1 MDIKKFSEELFI
13 RAKSQG
19 FSDCETYYVSGE
31 ALGIKIFNND
41 LNQFSNSKNHGL
53 SFRGLYKG
61 KMGYAF
67 TEQMDESV
75 IELLIENAKIN
86 AELIEHN
93 DIEEIYKGADSYLV
107 VDGVSEK
114 LKNVPTDDKLK
125 VAFDM
130 EKYAYSLSDKVYKVN
145 FCNLS
150 TSESETAIF
159 NTKGLDVTHKI
170 NNAVAVLGVIV
181 KDGDST
187 KTFHDYWYG
196 NDIENF
202 DYKVLC
208 ENAVYGAIKR
218 LNAKSVKSGKYDV
231 ILDKD
236 AMISLIET
244 FWSIFSAKAVQD
256 NLSKLKGKLG
266 EKVSSSKITIVD
278 DGMLKEGKIQLSFDS
293 EGYKTQKTVLIDKGV
308 LKSYLH
314 SSKTALKDG
323 IESTGNGFKASYK
336 SSVAVQPTNLY
347 LENGNVTFEELK
359 SSLNTGLV
367 IDSLSGLH
375 SGVNTVSGDFSLLAS
390 GFYIEDG
397 IEVKPVEQI
406 TIAGNF
412 FDLLNEVEEIG
423 SDIKFDL
430 GGGLTV
436 GSPSV
441 LLRNMNISG
450 E

>member
-1 MDIKKFSEELFI
+1 MDIKKFSEELFKY
-13 RAKSQG
+13 AKSVG

-41 LNQFSNSKNHGL
+41 LNQFSNSKNQGL
-53 SFRGLYKG
+53 SFRGIYNG

-86 AELIEHN
+86 AELIENN
-93 DIEEIYKGADSYLV
+93 DIEEIYQGASNYEV
-107 VDGVSEK
+107 VEGISEK
-114 LKNVPTDDKLK
+114 LNEVPTDDKLK
-125 VAFDM
+125 LAFDM
-130 EKYAYSLSDKVYKVN
+130 EKYAYSLSDKVFKVN
-145 FCNLS
+145 YCNLS

-159 NTKGLDVTHKI
+159 NTKGLDVNHKI
-170 NNAVAVLGVIV
+170 NNAVAVVGVIV
-181 KDGDST
+181 KDGEST

-202 DYKVLC
+202 DYKAIC
-208 ENAVYGAIKR
+208 ENAVFGGIKR

-236 AMISLIET
+236 AMIALLDT

-256 NLSKLKGKLG
+256 NLSKLKGKLE
-266 EKVSSSKITIVD
+266 EKISSSKITIVD

-293 EGYKTQKTVLIDKGV
+293 EGYKTKRTVLIDNGV

-323 IESTGNGFKASYK
+323 VESTGNGFKASYK
-336 SSVAVQPTNLY
+336 SSVTVQPTNFY
-347 LENGNVTFEELK
+347 LEKGEVNFEDLK
-359 SSLNTGLV
+359 KVLNTGLI

-390 GFYIEDG
+390 GFYIENG
-397 IEVKPVEQI
+397 VEVKPVEQI

-430 GGGLTV
+430 GGGLTI

-441 LLRNMNISG
+441 LVRSMNISG